1 MASESARLE
10 LPATSR
16 IAPLLVAADRCIA
29 PISLVRSGDNKMAA
43 SRQYR
48 RPRGPPDFA
57 KCGSRARRLEEP
69 NLVPYS
75 PCAKAAGRAGGAAPA
90 TAVSG
95 APRKATIWSMLV
107 RAMRESIG

>member
-16 IAPLLVAADRCIA
+16 IAPLLVATDRCIA

-48 RPRGPPDFA
+48 CPRGPPDFA
-57 KCGSRARRLEEP
+57 NVVHGLGGWRSQTRC
-69 NLVPYS
+69 PYS
-75 PCAKAAGRAGGAAPA
+75 PCAQAAGSAGGVIPA

-95 APRKATIWSMLV
+95 AARN
-107 RAMRESIG
+107 

>member
-16 IAPLLVAADRCIA
+16 IAPLLAAADRCIA

-48 RPRGPPDFA
+48 RPRSPPDFA
-57 KCGSRARRLEEP
+57 NVVHGLGGWRSQTWC
-69 NLVPYS
+69 PYS
-75 PCAKAAGRAGGAAPA
+75 PCAKAAGSAGVILA

-95 APRKATIWSMLV
+95 AARKA
-107 RAMRESIG
+107 

>member
-16 IAPLLVAADRCIA
+16 IAPLLVATDRCIA

-48 RPRGPPDFA
+48 CPRGPPDFA
-57 KCGSRARRLEEP
+57 NVVHGLGGLRGAKPGA
-69 NLVPYS
+69 PYS
-75 PCAKAAGRAGGAAPA
+75 PCAKAAGSAGGVMPA

-95 APRKATIWSMLV
+95 AARNATS
-107 RAMRESIG
+107 